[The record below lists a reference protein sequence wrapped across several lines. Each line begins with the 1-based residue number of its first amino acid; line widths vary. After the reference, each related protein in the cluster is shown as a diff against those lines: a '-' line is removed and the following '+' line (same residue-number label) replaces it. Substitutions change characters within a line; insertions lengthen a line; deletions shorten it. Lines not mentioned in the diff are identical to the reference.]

1 MSNTVQLRKEF
12 EGAYHTQLDMYD
24 PQTNALQPMY
34 TTAGALEGHLTSD
47 MRTWVQLVCGVASG
61 SLDLFDLLLNNDFF
75 VCHRDCSLLLIS
87 RSLHLDLFEG
97 CMALSIATEID
108 TVSSSQQSGQHAPDN
123 TARSE
128 LGLGCDTLLSK
139 SQSESTS
146 PCYLNIYAEP
156 GIDPCFSTV
165 TWPDLTGS

>member
-1 MSNTVQLRKEF
+1 MSNTGQLRKEF
-12 EGAYHTQLDMYD
+12 EGAYTQLDMYD
-24 PQTNALQPMY
+24 RQTNALQPMY
-34 TTAGALEGHLTSD
+34 SIAGALKSLLTND

-75 VCHRDCSLLLIS
+75 VCHRDYSMLLIS
-87 RSLHLDLFEG
+87 KSLHLDLFEK

-139 SQSESTS
+139 SLNESTS
-146 PCYLNIYAEP
+146 PCYLKIYAEL
-156 GIDPCFSTV
+156 GIDPCYSTV
-165 TWPDLTGS
+165 IWPDLTGS